1 MLTPIL
7 KTVQGDSSGHQ
18 ETRGRNDN
26 DDNNDDDAGDDDWL
40 VDLFPVCD
48 FFLNMLLLVA

>member
-26 DDNNDDDAGDDDWL
+26 DDNNDDDAGDDD
-40 VDLFPVCD
+40 
-48 FFLNMLLLVA
+48 